1 MGLVLLAGS
10 AAADEPAWQQEDA
23 VIEEVRVTARR
34 REESAQEVPMSL
46 LALSRSEL
54 KDNRVTNLYSRNR
67 HIQAVDAPVWRCR
80 DLAVPR
86 VARLLPRTA
95 DVQAAAGIAVLALSM
110 AVSADVPVAERGIW
124 GGIFTNQQAQRGR
137 EQYLEQCSECHLENL
152 VGRFPAPPLRGDG
165 FLSRWYGKSVR
176 DFYTRMRTTMPVDTP
191 GSLSR
196 EETLAITAYLFQ
208 ANGFPGGIRELAGTP
223 QELDE
228 IELSPKVEVSRKG
241 GQGDGDGS

>member
-1 MGLVLLAGS
+1 M
-10 AAADEPAWQQEDA
+10 
-23 VIEEVRVTARR
+23 
-34 REESAQEVPMSL
+34 
-46 LALSRSEL
+46 
-54 KDNRVTNLYSRNR
+54 
-67 HIQAVDAPVWRCR
+67 
-80 DLAVPR
+80 
-86 VARLLPRTA
+86 
-95 DVQAAAGIAVLALSM
+95 
-110 AVSADVPVAERGIW
+110 
-124 GGIFTNQQAQRGR
+124 
-137 EQYLEQCSECHLENL
+137 
-152 VGRFPAPPLRGDG
+152 
-165 FLSRWYGKSVR
+165 GKSVR